1 MSAPGTGLHRAIGL
15 RHAIAM
21 VVGTIIGASIFVQPS
36 EVIGQVPSMAGA
48 ALVWLTAG
56 VLTMFGALVI
66 AELASSMPASGGVYV
81 YLRRQ
86 FGDWLGFLWGWAMF
100 WVMHSGIIAALAMVF
115 ASYAGFVV
123 PLDDTSTRMVA
134 VATILVLSAVNY
146 RGVRHGSNLQAAFT
160 LVKVAAIVLIVIVGL
175 ALGQPAS
182 QDAVD
187 AGAAIDSGVSGVAA
201 QGFAILGGGSL
212 SDFALAVS
220 AALFAFG
227 GWHMV
232 SYNAEETIEPHT
244 TIPRALFWGVAVVT
258 TCYIALNGMYFY
270 LLPLD
275 TVIQSQRIAAD
286 AAATV
291 LGDRGGKAMTALV
304 LFSTFGALSGIV
316 LSGPRVYYAM
326 ARDGLLFGWVGK
338 VHSRFRTPHRAIIVQ
353 ALWSSALVLTG
364 TYRALFT
371 RVVYTEWIFF
381 GVMALGLIKLRVSA
395 APLPAYRLVG
405 YPFTPIA
412 FALAAFAIV
421 INHIVN
427 DTAGSLSGLGIVV
440 AGLPVYMV
448 WTTLSSSARSA

>member
-1 MSAPGTGLHRAIGL
+1 
-15 RHAIAM
+15 M

-56 VLTMFGALVI
+56 VLTMFGALVV

-81 YLRRQ
+81 YLREQ
-86 FGDWLGFLWGWAMF
+86 FGAWLGFLWGWAMF
-100 WVMHSGIIAALAMVF
+100 WVMHSGIIAAVAMVF
-115 ASYAGFVV
+115 ASYAAFVV
-123 PLDDTSTRMVA
+123 PLDDTSTRLVA

-160 LVKVAAIVLIVIVGL
+160 LVKVAAIVLIVVVGL
-175 ALGQPAS
+175 ALGQPAA
-182 QDAVD
+182 QDSSAGGANI
-187 AGAAIDSGVSGVAA
+187 AGAPSGMAP
-201 QGFAILGGGSL
+201 QGYALLGGGSW

-232 SYNAEETIEPHT
+232 SYNAEETIEPQK
-244 TIPRALFWGVAVVT
+244 TIPRALVWGVTIVT
-258 TCYIALNGMYFY
+258 ACYIALNGMYFY

-286 AAATV
+286 AADAV
-291 LGDRGGKAMTALV
+291 LGVRGGRAMTALV

-326 ARDGLLFGWVGK
+326 ARDGLLFRWAGE
-338 VHSRFRTPHRAIIVQ
+338 VHPRFRTPHRAIILQ
-353 ALWSSALVLTG
+353 ALWASTLVLTG

-381 GVMALGLIKLRVSA
+381 GVMALGLVKLRTRAVQ
-395 APLPAYRLVG
+395 APEYRLVG
-405 YPFTPIA
+405 YPFTPLA
-412 FALAAFAIV
+412 FALAAFTIV
-421 INHIVN
+421 VNHIVN
-427 DTAGSLSGLGIVV
+427 DAAGSLSGLGIVL
-440 AGLPVYMV
+440 AGLPVYVV
-448 WTTLSSSARSA
+448 WTTLSSSARAT

>member
-1 MSAPGTGLHRAIGL
+1 MNPPATQLRRVIGL
-15 RHAIAM
+15 RHATAM

-36 EVIGQVPSMAGA
+36 EVIGQVPSMVGA

-56 VLTMFGALVI
+56 VLTMCGALVV

-81 YLRRQ
+81 YLREQ
-86 FGDWLGFLWGWAMF
+86 FGNWLGFLWGWAMF
-100 WVMHSGIIAALAMVF
+100 WVMHSGIIAAVAMVF
-115 ASYAGFVV
+115 ATYVAFVF
-123 PLDDTSTRMVA
+123 PLDDLSTRLVA
-134 VATILVLSAVNY
+134 VATILVLSGVNY

-160 LVKVAAIVLIVIVGL
+160 LVKVAAVVLIVVVGL
-175 ALGQPAS
+175 AFGHPPS
-182 QDAVD
+182 REAVD
-187 AGAAIDSGVSGVAA
+187 IGAASDRGTGGIE
-201 QGFAILGGGSL
+201 GFAILGGGSV
-212 SDFALAVS
+212 SDFVLAVS

-244 TIPRALFWGVAVVT
+244 TIPRALFWGVAIVT
-258 TCYIALNGMYFY
+258 ACYIALNGMYFY

-275 TVIQSQRIAAD
+275 TVIESRRIAAD
-286 AAATV
+286 AADAV
-291 LGDRGGKAMTALV
+291 IGAGGGRAMTALV

-326 ARDGLLFGWVGK
+326 ARDGLLFGWVGE
-338 VHSRFRTPHRAIIVQ
+338 VHGRFRTPHRAIILQ
-353 ALWSSALVLTG
+353 ACWASVLVLTG

-381 GVMALGLIKLRVSA
+381 GVMALGLIKLRMSA
-395 APLPAYRLVG
+395 TRAPAYRVAG
-405 YPFTPIA
+405 FPFTPLA

-421 INHIVN
+421 INHIIS
-427 DTAGSLSGLGIVV
+427 DPAGSLSGLGIVA

-448 WTTLSSSARSA
+448 WTRRSSSVRST